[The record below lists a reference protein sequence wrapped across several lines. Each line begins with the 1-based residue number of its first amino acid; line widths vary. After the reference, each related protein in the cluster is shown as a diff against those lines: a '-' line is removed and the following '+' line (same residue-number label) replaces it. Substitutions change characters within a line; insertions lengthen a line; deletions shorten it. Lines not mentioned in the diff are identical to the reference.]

1 MHRINYCKVL
11 NPGYTP
17 VWSSFSARK
26 HVCCCTV
33 FIRTWWHFH
42 LNNKIDFTLD
52 LIFLPT
58 GHRLANML
66 LARVAHFNDVFDLC
80 LITSCF
86 AVRPKGQR
94 WKKKQLTHLKKWF
107 TNSECETGTH
117 RRRLRRVFGRCG
129 DTERRNALQ
138 NPASSLPFSHISTR
152 EKQAPAC
159 AMAAFS
165 TKATSVSYKG
175 SLLSPPSPFDK
186 LRSYHYWHRS
196 QIRVEL
202 RPSQRNCSAKES
214 VFFFSSFF
222 HLSALFSGETPVFLP
237 VMTPVEDRSI
247 IYISERGKN
256 PKVEEWRDG
265 GRRRTHRS
273 LHGCCRL
280 RRWSGISSGIRC
292 LLFFFSQA

>member
-1 MHRINYCKVL
+1 MCFRTRPQVCLFPTSVREK
-11 NPGYTP
+11 
-17 VWSSFSARK
+17 SK
-26 HVCCCTV
+26 HL
-33 FIRTWWHFH
+33 RAQW
-42 LNNKIDFTLD
+42 
-52 LIFLPT
+52 
-58 GHRLANML
+58 ML
-66 LARVAHFNDVFDLC
+66 LAP
-80 LITSCF
+80 
-86 AVRPKGQR
+86 RPPLSR
-94 WKKKQLTHLKKWF
+94 
-107 TNSECETGTH
+107 
-117 RRRLRRVFGRCG
+117 
-129 DTERRNALQ
+129 
-138 NPASSLPFSHISTR
+138 
-152 EKQAPAC
+152 
-159 AMAAFS
+159 
-165 TKATSVSYKG
+165 TKAVC
-175 SLLSPPSPFDK
+175 PPPFDK

-214 VFFFSSFF
+214 VFFFSSFLP
-222 HLSALFSGETPVFLP
+222 LSALFSGETPVILP